1 MKIFNIIIL
10 FILINFQLKA
20 DQTNQLLD
28 DLFAS
33 LQSQHNNEE
42 YNLIINNIWAIWLS
56 TNDSNIDKDFK
67 AALSLMN
74 KFQYKKSIY
83 FFSRI
88 IEKNP
93 NFAEAWNK
101 RATVYYLLGN
111 YEESIS
117 DIRKTLHLEPRH
129 FGALD
134 GLGLI
139 FIRQEKYLKALEI
152 YKEILKILPYSKDT
166 KRKIM
171 LLQNIVNKTI

>member
-1 MKIFNIIIL
+1 
-10 FILINFQLKA
+10 
-20 DQTNQLLD
+20 
-28 DLFAS
+28 
-33 LQSQHNNEE
+33 
-42 YNLIINNIWAIWLS
+42 
-56 TNDSNIDKDFK
+56 
-67 AALSLMN
+67 MN

-83 FFSRI
+83 FFSKI

-117 DIRKTLHLEPRH
+117 DIRQTLRLEPRH

-139 FIRQEKYLKALEI
+139 FMAIGFVFIAKL
-152 YKEILKILPYSKDT
+152 T
-166 KRKIM
+166 
-171 LLQNIVNKTI
+171 